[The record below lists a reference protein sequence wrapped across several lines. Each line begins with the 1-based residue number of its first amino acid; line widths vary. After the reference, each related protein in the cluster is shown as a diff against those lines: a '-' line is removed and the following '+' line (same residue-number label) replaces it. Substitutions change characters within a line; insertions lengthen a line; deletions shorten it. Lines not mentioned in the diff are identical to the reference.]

1 INFRNIPWPLL
12 RVPNG
17 PESITPQ
24 AVGAF
29 LLSPLHSQDKSRKE
43 RLRSAMLRWHSDKF
57 EGRWMARIDESEQAM
72 VKEAVGAVAR
82 SLTELMT

>member
-1 INFRNIPWPLL
+1 FRDIPWPLL
-12 RVPNG
+12 RVPTG

-29 LLSPLHSQDKSRKE
+29 ILSPLHSEDKPRKE
-43 RLRSAMLRWHSDKF
+43 RIRTAMLRWHSDKF
-57 EGRWMARIDESEQAM
+57 EGRWMSRIDEDERPK

-82 SLTELMT
+82 CLTELMTK